1 VHLKREKWV
10 MVYQHSKHRSNYE
23 VADRIYRD
31 LVGASKQLN
40 VQVDEPYWIELDQED
55 DKEELRHKLRDYMT
69 ESKDGIFRHPLICVA
84 VLGYENNYA
93 GFKEVFQSY
102 MMPS

>member
-1 VHLKREKWV
+1 
-10 MVYQHSKHRSNYE
+10 M
-23 VADRIYRD
+23 
-31 LVGASKQLN
+31 
-40 VQVDEPYWIELDQED
+40 ED
-55 DKEELRHKLRDYMT
+55 DKEELRHKLRAYMS